1 MKIRYYLRG
10 LGLGILITAVFFLLG
25 DNSGKTMSDEMIKAR
40 AKELGM
46 VESTVLADISE
57 SVQETEESVSTE
69 MAVEEIVTETEETMI
84 EESSEEVSEVIE
96 STEVVS
102 EEESTATEEESEE
115 LTDEEETVKEVISE
129 EENSEESVPT
139 GQMISIVVNRG
150 EGSDTVS
157 QRLYEAGLIDDPYAY
172 DRYLMQNGYDKRI
185 GAGEHMVPMGADWQE
200 IAKILTS

>member
-25 DNSGKTMSDEMIKAR
+25 DNSGRTMSDEMIKER

-46 VESTVLADISE
+46 VESTVLADIDE
-57 SVQETEESVSTE
+57 SVQETEESISTQE
-69 MAVEEIVTETEETMI
+69 MPEESITETAEIATEET
-84 EESSEEVSEVIE
+84 SEEVSEVVAT
-96 STEVVS
+96 TEVVS
-102 EEESTATEEESEE
+102 EEESTTA
-115 LTDEEETVKEVISE
+115 EEETEEITSKEESVEETPSE
-129 EENSEESVPT
+129 ETTEESVPT

-157 QRLYEAGLIDDPYAY
+157 QRLYEAGLIEDPHEY